1 MLCCECGAE
10 MRETSEPIDAV
21 IRGVATCVRGVP
33 HYACDKCGNYVLRA
47 EDATLLSKLQLAQA
61 AHAKGLLSPD
71 EIRALRRRF
80 GLTQAQ
86 FEEMLGVSTPT
97 ASRWETGA
105 MFPSKTAD
113 LLMKTMAENPE
124 IFMSSKRSRRHDFPT
139 KKKSHGYKEY
149 PRWTEA
155 FA

>member
-1 MLCCECGAE
+1 MICLECGAE
-10 MRETSEPIDAV
+10 MRETSEPIEEV
-21 IRGVATCVRGVP
+21 VRGVP
-33 HYACDKCGNYVLRA
+33 THVNGIHHYKCDACGNDAMDVK
-47 EDATLLSKLQLAQA
+47 EATLLSKLQLAQVSR
-61 AHAKGLLSPD
+61 AKGLLSPD

-105 MFPSKTAD
+105 MLPSKTAD

-139 KKKSHGYKEY
+139 KKKSHKYEES